1 MTMELLQNLVF
12 NTGALIVTLGI
23 LVTFHEYGHFWVAR
37 RCGVK
42 VERFSV
48 GFGKP
53 LWRWQ
58 PGETEYVIAAIPL
71 GGYVKMLGEQGA
83 DGAALSESERHRAFS
98 QQSLAK
104 RSAII
109 VAGPLAN
116 FLLAI
121 FLYWLTFIAGTT
133 ELAPVVGNVSEGSV
147 AAEAGLQEGQE
158 IVAVDDRET
167 RSWQEVRMAFLQRL
181 GESGSLS
188 LRVRAPDSSQEQTL
202 EIPLQRWLVGTADP
216 DTLSALGIAPF
227 RVDIPARIAMTES
240 GSRARQAGLEPGD
253 LILEAE
259 GEPVDGWFDW
269 VELVRQHPEQPLDLL
284 VQRGDSRHSL
294 TLTPARRQD
303 EGGEVHG
310 YIGAGVEEPETW
322 PEMPD
327 EMTREVRYSPLAA
340 IPRAAGQTW
349 ETSVFVLQSLRKMVV
364 GLISVENLSGP
375 VTIAQVAGQTASYGF
390 EYFVGFLAVLS
401 ISLGVLNLL
410 PIPMLDGG
418 HLLYNLV
425 EFATRRPVSERVQQ
439 VGLQLGLLLIISFT
453 LIAFYNDFNRLF

>member
-1 MTMELLQNLVF
+1 MEILQNLIF

-58 PGETEYVIAAIPL
+58 PGETEYVLAAIPL
-71 GGYVKMLGEQGA
+71 GGYVKMLGDNEREEP
-83 DGAALSESERHRAFS
+83 LSDAEGKRAFNR
-98 QQSLAK
+98 QSLAK

-109 VAGPLAN
+109 AAGPVAN

-121 FLYWLTFIAGTT
+121 VLYWITFIVGST
-133 ELAPVVGNVSEGSV
+133 ELAPVVGNVSAGSP
-147 AAEAGLQEGQE
+147 AAEAGLRAGQE
-158 IVAVDDRET
+158 IVAVDGRET
-167 RSWQEVRMAFLQRL
+167 QTWQDVRMGFLQRL
-181 GESGSLS
+181 GESGSLA
-188 LRVRAPDSSQEQTL
+188 LRVQSADSTQEQTL
-202 EIPLQRWLVGTADP
+202 TIPLDRWLIGTADP
-216 DTLSALGIAPF
+216 DTLAALGMTPY
-227 RVDIPARIAMTES
+227 RVDIPARIALTES
-240 GSRARQAGLEPGD
+240 DSRAQQAGIQVGD
-253 LILEAE
+253 LILEAQ
-259 GEPVDGWFDW
+259 GRPITGWFDW
-269 VELVRQHPEQPLDLL
+269 VEVVRQHPEQPLSLL
-284 VQRGDSRHSL
+284 VQRGNSQHAL
-294 TLTPARRQD
+294 NITPARRQD
-303 EGGEVHG
+303 ESGEVHG
-310 YIGAGVEEPETW
+310 YIGAGVEEPAAW
-322 PEMPD
+322 PAVPEEM
-327 EMTREVRYSPLAA
+327 MREVRYSPFAA
-340 IPRAAGQTW
+340 IPQAIGQTW
-349 ETSVFVLQSLRKMVV
+349 ETSVFVLQSLKKMVV

-375 VTIAQVAGQTASYGF
+375 VTIAQVAGQTASYGL

-425 EFATRRPVSERVQQ
+425 EFATRRPVSERIQQ

-453 LIAFYNDFNRLF
+453 LIAFYNDFNRLL

>member
-1 MTMELLQNLVF
+1 MELLQNLLF

-71 GGYVKMLGEQGA
+71 GGYVKMLGEQGPG
-83 DGAALSESERHRAFS
+83 DTLSESERHRAFN
-98 QQSLAK
+98 QQNLAK

-109 VAGPLAN
+109 VAGPVAN

-133 ELAPVVGNVSEGSV
+133 ELAPVVGTVSEGSV

-158 IVAVDDRET
+158 IVAVDGRET
-167 RSWQEVRMAFLQRL
+167 RSWQEVRMGFLQRL

-188 LRVRAPDSSQEQTL
+188 LRVQSPESTQEQTL
-202 EIPLQRWLVGTADP
+202 EIPLERWLVGTADP
-216 DTLSALGIAPF
+216 DTLSALGVAPY
-227 RVDIPARIAMTES
+227 RVDIPARISMTEP
-240 GSRARQAGLEPGD
+240 GSRARQAGLESGD
-253 LILEAE
+253 LILEAQ
-259 GEPVDGWFDW
+259 GQPVDGWFDW
-269 VELVRQHPEQPLDLL
+269 VEMVRQHPEQSLELL

-294 TLTPARRQD
+294 TITPARREA

-310 YIGAGVEEPETW
+310 YIGAGVEEPQAW
-322 PEMPD
+322 PDMPD
-327 EMTREVRYSPLAA
+327 EMMREVRYGPLAA
-340 IPRAAGQTW
+340 IPRAVGQTW
-349 ETSVFVLQSLRKMVV
+349 DTSVFVLQSLKKMVV
-364 GLISVENLSGP
+364 GLISVQNLSGP

-401 ISLGVLNLL
+401 ISLGILNLL

-425 EFATRRPVSERVQQ
+425 EFATRRPVPERVQQ
-439 VGLQLGLLLIISFT
+439 MGLQLGLLVIISFT